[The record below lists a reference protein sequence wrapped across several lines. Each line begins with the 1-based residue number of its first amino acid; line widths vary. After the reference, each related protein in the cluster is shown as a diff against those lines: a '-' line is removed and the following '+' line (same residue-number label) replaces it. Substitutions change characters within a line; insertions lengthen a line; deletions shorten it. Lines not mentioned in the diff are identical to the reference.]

1 MTRTERQQLSVKR
14 WLASKG
20 KGTIV
25 GATGYGKTRCALMAI
40 KALLKKYPQFRILVV
55 VPTEALQKQWMGHV
69 NDWGFQF
76 NVEVV
81 IINTCVK
88 HRWMCDLLILDEI
101 HRDAAEEFSKVF
113 NQVKYKIIL
122 GLTATIERLD
132 GKHFLIEKYCP
143 VVDEISTMECLVNGW
158 ISQYKEYQVLID
170 VDNIDYYKSLHTEWL
185 KHFEFFN
192 YDFGLAMSMC
202 NKEGWKNKLKYRDEL
217 YKGNDENMKK
227 QILQSINYHSAQF
240 IKTMTARKA
249 FIYNHP
255 KKLEIARKIMEAR
268 DGSKIITF
276 SSNVSMAEAIEG
288 GQNVYTGKTSK
299 KKGRVMLEDFISGN
313 IKTLH
318 SCKKLDEG
326 FDCPDAS
333 VAIIL
338 GFDSSETKSTQRRGR
353 VVRKFEDKVAEIFY
367 IVINNTQETKW
378 FKDSHQKTDN
388 YIIIDEKGLDQVLRG
403 EVPTITTQ
411 KPGELMFRF

>member
-113 NQVKYKIIL
+113 NQVKYRIIL

-170 VDNIDYYKSLHTEWL
+170 VDNIDYYKSL
-185 KHFEFFN
+185 
-192 YDFGLAMSMC
+192 
-202 NKEGWKNKLKYRDEL
+202 
-217 YKGNDENMKK
+217 
-227 QILQSINYHSAQF
+227 
-240 IKTMTARKA
+240 
-249 FIYNHP
+249 
-255 KKLEIARKIMEAR
+255 
-268 DGSKIITF
+268 
-276 SSNVSMAEAIEG
+276 
-288 GQNVYTGKTSK
+288 QNG
-299 KKGRVMLEDFISGN
+299 
-313 IKTLH
+313 
-318 SCKKLDEG
+318 
-326 FDCPDAS
+326 
-333 VAIIL
+333 
-338 GFDSSETKSTQRRGR
+338 
-353 VVRKFEDKVAEIFY
+353 
-367 IVINNTQETKW
+367 
-378 FKDSHQKTDN
+378 
-388 YIIIDEKGLDQVLRG
+388 
-403 EVPTITTQ
+403 
-411 KPGELMFRF
+411 